1 MAAMNE
7 LPVVERYLDECDA
20 IFSMIGGKYVISTP
34 DALYEYDTYE
44 EMVADIEATV
54 REWDKAK
61 SYKEY
66 PTRYIGAS
74 DIASLTLR
82 SPEGAAILNFGQ
94 DGGYQAYIVDEDA
107 KIAEHYREVYSCKNW
122 LKVYDDDTLA
132 STFYGKEI
140 KVYRAG
146 EFGCIIQRIG
156 RKEA

>member
-7 LPVVERYLDECDA
+7 LPVVERYLDGCNA
-20 IFSMIGGKYVISTP
+20 IFTMVGGKYVISTP
-34 DALYEYDTYE
+34 EDNYEYDTYE

-54 REWDKAK
+54 REWDSRK

-66 PTRYIGAS
+66 DTRFIGAS

-82 SPEGAAILNFGQ
+82 SPEGAAVLNFGQ
-94 DGGYQAYIVDEDA
+94 DGGYSAYLVDEDA
-107 KIAEHYREVYSCKNW
+107 EIGSHYKEVYSCTKW
-122 LKVYDDDTLA
+122 LWIFDDTERSA
-132 STFYGKEI
+132 RFRSDII